1 MSIRKFNIK
10 VDGIMHEVEV
20 EDLTSGV
27 SSPIAS
33 TSTTVVQNNQNQTNT
48 NTKKTSSGVG
58 GVVAPLQGTVLD
70 IKVNVG
76 QNVNAGDV
84 VAIIEAMKMENEI
97 PSTVSGV
104 VKSIV
109 GMLSGSANPYQVL
122 TGIAAKNPMI
132 KNVMDSAKS
141 SGKSYKDIFYELAK
155 QKGVDP
161 NNIISQLK
169 F

>member
-1 MSIRKFNIK
+1 MNSLYNSLMGGNNI
-10 VDGIMHEVEV
+10 G
-20 EDLTSGV
+20 TGQ
-27 SSPIAS
+27 SP
-33 TSTTVVQNNQNQTNT
+33 QNN
-48 NTKKTSSGVG
+48 
-58 GVVAPLQGTVLD
+58 L
-70 IKVNVG
+70 G
-76 QNVNAGDV
+76 QNN
-84 VAIIEAMKMENEI
+84 M
-97 PSTVSGV
+97 SV

-132 KNVMDSAKS
+132 KNVMDSANS

-161 NNIISQLK
+161 NSIIGQLK

>member
-1 MSIRKFNIK
+1 MNSLYNSLMGGNNASINQ
-10 VDGIMHEVEV
+10 
-20 EDLTSGV
+20 
-27 SSPIAS
+27 SP
-33 TSTTVVQNNQNQTNT
+33 QNNM
-48 NTKKTSSGVG
+48 S
-58 GVVAPLQGTVLD
+58 
-70 IKVNVG
+70 
-76 QNVNAGDV
+76 
-84 VAIIEAMKMENEI
+84 
-97 PSTVSGV
+97 V

-132 KNVMDSAKS
+132 KNVMDSAKN